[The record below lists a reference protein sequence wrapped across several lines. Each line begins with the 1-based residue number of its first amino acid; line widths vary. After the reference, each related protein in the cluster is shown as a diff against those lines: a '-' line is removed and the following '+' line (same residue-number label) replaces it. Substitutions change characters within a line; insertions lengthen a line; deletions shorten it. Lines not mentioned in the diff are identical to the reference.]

1 MNLILFE
8 EKQILVCYSILID
21 KSDVFSFGV
30 LLVELLTRK
39 KTYVYRSVDNDGLVS
54 HFVSLLAEGKLVDI
68 IDPQVM
74 EEEGGEIQ
82 EVAALAAMCIKLKG
96 EDRPTIREVEMALE
110 SLLVN
115 KKRQVQYNRT
125 PMRSGGDE
133 VASHYLAT
141 GRDCK
146 EASRQYTMEEEIWL
160 SPSYPR

>member
-1 MNLILFE
+1 
-8 EKQILVCYSILID
+8 
-21 KSDVFSFGV
+21 
-30 LLVELLTRK
+30 LLTRK
-39 KTYVYRSVDNDGLVS
+39 KPYVYRSVDNDGLVS

-115 KKRQVQYNRT
+115 KKRQVQYNGTRQT
-125 PMRSGGDE
+125 NSGETAGPYMSTDRG
-133 VASHYLAT
+133 T
-141 GRDCK
+141 K
-146 EASRQYTMEEEIWL
+146 EASRQYTMEEEMLL
-160 SPSYPR
+160 SASFPR